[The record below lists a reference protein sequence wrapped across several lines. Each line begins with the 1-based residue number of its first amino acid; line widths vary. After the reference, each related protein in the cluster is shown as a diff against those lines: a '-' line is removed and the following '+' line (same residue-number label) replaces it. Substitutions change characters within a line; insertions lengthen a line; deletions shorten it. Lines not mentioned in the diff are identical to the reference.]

1 MRPCEHL
8 QMNYKYVLII
18 VAYPQDG
25 WRLSLARAMDV
36 LVEEKLLDCEIPNVV
51 GSGLNSSL

>member
-1 MRPCEHL
+1 
-8 QMNYKYVLII
+8 MNYKYVLII

-25 WRLSLARAMDV
+25 LRLSLARAMDV
-36 LVEEKLLDCEIPNVV
+36 LVEEKLLDFEIPNVV